1 MERQH
6 LITLVDHQKPF
17 KGIWEI
23 YRDSS
28 QHYIACHHANQE
40 HQSASDTAAAA
51 ESCQEL
57 GEERQACAFTS
68 QLQFHGWTIENHDP
82 SCQEFRLACHL

>member
-1 MERQH
+1 MDRQH

-28 QHYIACHHANQE
+28 
-40 HQSASDTAAAA
+40 
-51 ESCQEL
+51 
-57 GEERQACAFTS
+57 
-68 QLQFHGWTIENHDP
+68 
-82 SCQEFRLACHL
+82 